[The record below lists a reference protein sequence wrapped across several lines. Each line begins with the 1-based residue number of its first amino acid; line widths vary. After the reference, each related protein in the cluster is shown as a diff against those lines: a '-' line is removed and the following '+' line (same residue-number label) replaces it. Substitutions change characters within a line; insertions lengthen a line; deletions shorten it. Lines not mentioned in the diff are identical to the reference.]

1 MSLVALSI
9 YIKMF
14 PDKFYETRHSGAL
27 SENRKSEEL
36 PTSKRSQKAHNA
48 AKNVDALRLLVDYH
62 IVDNHATSKRWVTET
77 VPFHRRCD

>member
-14 PDKFYETRHSGAL
+14 PYKFYETRHSGAL

-36 PTSKRSQKAHNA
+36 PH
-48 AKNVDALRLLVDYH
+48 
-62 IVDNHATSKRWVTET
+62 
-77 VPFHRRCD
+77 